1 MDNIKNLNLK
11 KQLLSLK
18 FCYEDQLLQTKA
30 LISKV
35 HNLENIFKLTKQI
48 IKEKKDKNF
57 DFKNEKRYLLIS
69 NQKKNLS
76 HNIGKQSKTLLKSI
90 LYNNYQE
97 LQRKKESFLQ
107 EIEEKTNILNSLKNE
122 LKLYKL
128 SHPYGTQVTKI
139 YLNDTLDSLLTI
151 NDNKKL
157 NVTNNNEVDIIIKKK
172 FNNIIFNEKKKL
184 LKKCEETCYQMKKL
198 YNHSFYI
205 YQKMIK
211 ENGFNS
217 YISNKKYN
225 KTYIFTIEPIK
236 DEYNNSSNDSDS
248 ENNDNINDIQNS
260 INDHIF
266 DEETTKKRNIIY
278 KNYFPTNKKSE
289 NNINNKNKFIHELSC
304 LRNETSENYHRNN
317 RDISIKNIF
326 NHNSNFELNK
336 MNITG
341 SYIKGNNGFITEI
354 NNSRNGELNK
364 KLLKTKEY
372 YYKCLDERYELK
384 NALKLNISQIY
395 NIKEKI
401 KKIKKENNNKDNLKK
416 NN

>member
-1 MDNIKNLNLK
+1 
-11 KQLLSLK
+11 
-18 FCYEDQLLQTKA
+18 
-30 LISKV
+30 
-35 HNLENIFKLTKQI
+35 
-48 IKEKKDKNF
+48 
-57 DFKNEKRYLLIS
+57 
-69 NQKKNLS
+69 
-76 HNIGKQSKTLLKSI
+76 
-90 LYNNYQE
+90 
-97 LQRKKESFLQ
+97 
-107 EIEEKTNILNSLKNE
+107 
-122 LKLYKL
+122 
-128 SHPYGTQVTKI
+128 
-139 YLNDTLDSLLTI
+139 
-151 NDNKKL
+151 
-157 NVTNNNEVDIIIKKK
+157 
-172 FNNIIFNEKKKL
+172 
-184 LKKCEETCYQMKKL
+184 MKKL

-317 RDISIKNIF
+317 RDIIIKNIF